1 MKCAL
6 CKDKDCYTGKDC
18 TGKAE
23 EIATGYEGADLD
35 ALRTASEIEATY
47 YMQKTRIEELVIF
60 ARRMGYKKLGIAF
73 CIGLKNEAWALHQ
86 ILEKGFET
94 HSVCCKVCGM
104 DKSKFKVPRLHKDTT
119 GIEAICNPMGQAKV
133 LNGEGTDLNIILG
146 LCIGHDILFTKHS
159 KAPVT
164 TIAVK
169 DRVLAHNP
177 LGAIYSGYY
186 TKRLE
191 KAVQDGKVAPDARK

>member
-1 MKCAL
+1 MKCAQ
-6 CKDKDCYTGKDC
+6 CDEKECYKGKDC
-18 TGKAE
+18 TGGSK
-23 EIATGYEGADLD
+23 EIARKYTGDDLEI
-35 ALRTASEIEATY
+35 LRASAEIEAKH
-47 YMQKTRIEELVIF
+47 YMKKTRIEELILF
-60 ARRMGYKKLGIAF
+60 AKRMGYKSLGIAF
-73 CIGLKNEAWALHQ
+73 CIGLEKEARILHT
-86 ILEKGFET
+86 ILERGFET

-104 DKSKFKVPRLHKDTT
+104 DKSQFKAMRLHPERD
-119 GIEAICNPMGQAKV
+119 GVEAICNPIGQAQV
-133 LNGEGTDLNIILG
+133 LNDARTDLNIILG

-177 LGAIYSGYY
+177 LGAIYSDYY

-191 KAVQDGKVAPDARK
+191 KAAEADKDG

>member
-1 MKCAL
+1 MTMKCAL
-6 CKDKDCYTGKDC
+6 CDDKECYKGKDC
-18 TGKAE
+18 TGGSEDVAKRY
-23 EIATGYEGADLD
+23 TGGDLQT
-35 ALRTASEIEATY
+35 LRTASEIEAKY
-47 YMQKTRIEELVIF
+47 YMKKTRIEELIIF
-60 ARRMGYKKLGIAF
+60 ARRMGYKRLGIAF
-73 CIGLKNEAWALHQ
+73 CIGLEKEARVLHG

-104 DKSKFKVPRLHKDTT
+104 DKSLFKVTRLHPERD
-119 GIEAICNPMGQAKV
+119 GVEAICNPIWQAQI
-133 LNGEGTDLNIILG
+133 LNEAGTDLNIILG

-186 TKRLE
+186 QKRLKE
-191 KAVQDGKVAPDARK
+191 AAEGDENG